1 MVLTNHGR
9 ADFLKHCRK
18 RRKCWEPEFFPLPST
33 FATLLG
39 INTMFSAIFDL
50 LSVNA
55 SNLEMAKIMSSGEG
69 LMLTI
74 KIDLSA

>member
-1 MVLTNHGR
+1 MT
-9 ADFLKHCRK
+9 
-18 RRKCWEPEFFPLPST
+18 FP
-33 FATLLG
+33 TLLG